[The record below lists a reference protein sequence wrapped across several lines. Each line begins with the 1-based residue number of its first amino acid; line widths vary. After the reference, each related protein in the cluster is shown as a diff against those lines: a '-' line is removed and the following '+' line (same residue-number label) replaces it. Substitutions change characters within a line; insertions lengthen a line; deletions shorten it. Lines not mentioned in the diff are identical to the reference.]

1 MRRSSRSSAVRPT
14 SRRTLRST
22 RLPTVSPADLRSELG
37 PRSLD
42 PDRSFWSAFAELIRG
57 QTPPTD
63 FCNVSS
69 TCEQPNRGSLI
80 LAGTE
85 ASTSF
90 LFSPCHAPRLA
101 SRSDTRRAA
110 LRPLQS
116 APVLVPPAC
125 ASLPN
130 RDADC
135 SAPPPSLRRVH
146 SEDQRARVEGPS
158 EGRVSRTHA
167 TISRA
172 CVGCMCFVAHA
183 RRRSPPRRPSDTRCR
198 RRTARY
204 GGIPASLSGPTK
216 AFVPTSPREEWRLP
230 ENRDAFHR
238 HVTRRSRLREGIAPS
253 GLRAGSLAHAAHTFS
268 TRCGVCF

>member
-1 MRRSSRSSAVRPT
+1 M
-14 SRRTLRST
+14 

-85 ASTSF
+85 ALTSF

-110 LRPLQS
+110 LRPLQP

-135 SAPPPSLRRVH
+135 SAPPPSFRRVH

-172 CVGCMCFVAHA
+172 CVGCIRFVAHA
-183 RRRSPPRRPSDTRCR
+183 RRRSPPWRPSGIRCHRRVTRHGR
-198 RRTARY
+198 
-204 GGIPASLSGPTK
+204 IPAAPDGPTK
-216 AFVPTSPREEWRLP
+216 TFVPASPREERCLP
-230 ENRDAFHR
+230 EDQDVFHH
-238 HVTRRSRLREGIAPS
+238 HVTRRSRYAKGLLPPAFAPALS
-253 GLRAGSLAHAAHTFS
+253 LTPPTRSPQGVECVVDGHCKVTVRSPAGP
-268 TRCGVCF
+268 